1 MQAFAFFRQAGAVAA
16 LFSLQ
21 ALAENGIMISFSVH
35 IPSISQNP
43 CKHKASG
50 VFSSF
55 ILPVITPRY
64 TYFCDTI
71 VTDLVTRHFV
81 QSMRFA
87 AN

>member
-1 MQAFAFFRQAGAVAA
+1 MC
-16 LFSLQ
+16 
-21 ALAENGIMISFSVH
+21 GIMISFSVH

-50 VFSSF
+50 VFSPF
-55 ILPVITPRY
+55 VLPVITPRY
-64 TYFCDTI
+64 TRFCDMI
-71 VTDLVTRHFV
+71 VTDLVTHYFV